1 MADVNLLGY
10 LGVILTVLVVGV
22 SLGGLVLKLHNDT
35 NRRIDGIER
44 RIEDTNRRLD
54 ELAIRISEMEK
65 SVARLEGYMAGLQI
79 VGTQASA

>member
-44 RIEDTNRRLD
+44 RID
-54 ELAIRISEMEK
+54 ELATRVSEMEK
-65 SVARLEGYMAGLQI
+65 SVARLEGYLAGLQSHS
-79 VGTQASA
+79 TQASA